1 MNVQQQTVKINP
13 TKKISHTAEKAI
25 VPHAAVDAVMMIAQS
40 VTVFLRG
47 HPMTEH
53 SSQVGL
59 W

>member
-1 MNVQQQTVKINP
+1 MQQQTVKMNP
-13 TKKISHTAEKAI
+13 TKMISPIVEKAT
-25 VPHAAVDAVMMIAQS
+25 VPHAGVDAVMMIAQS